1 MDLGL
6 KGRATF
12 VAASSKGIGRAIAE
26 AFAAEGADVGM
37 CSRGGDAL
45 AAAANAVRGYGVRAI
60 ESVADLSDGDQTTN
74 AVQRAV
80 DGLGRLDALVVNAGG
95 PPRATFEELDDARW
109 DAAYRLTLMSAVHL
123 IRAALPA
130 LRASDAASIVFI
142 SSWSARQPIPGLT
155 LSNSLRGATAGLAKT
170 LANELAPTVRVNTV
184 LPGTTRTDRQME
196 LAQASGAADLGEY
209 FRGMARDVPL
219 NRVAEPAE
227 IARVA
232 VFLSSPAASYVT
244 GQMLA
249 VDGGVIQS
257 VS

>member
-6 KGRATF
+6 TGRAAF

-26 AFAAEGADVGM
+26 AFAAEGADVGL
-37 CSRGGDAL
+37 CARGGDAL
-45 AAAANAVRGYGVRAI
+45 DAAAEAVRSYGVRAV
-60 ESVADLSDGDQTTN
+60 ESVADLSDAAQTVR

-80 DGLGRLDALVVNAGG
+80 DGLGGLDALVVNAGG
-95 PPRATFEELDDARW
+95 PPRATFEQLDDAQW

-123 IRAALPA
+123 IRTALPA

-155 LSNSLRGATAGLAKT
+155 LSNSIRGATAGLAKT
-170 LANELAPTVRVNTV
+170 LANELAPTIRVNTV

-196 LAQASGAADLGEY
+196 LAQASGAADIREH
-209 FRGMARDVPL
+209 FRAMARDVPL
-219 NRVAEPAE
+219 DRVAEPAE